1 MRQWFRTTDMVRG
14 SQTQAAPE
22 RWSLVEDGKE
32 IAAHDL
38 LVRKHKPIDLQ
49 KLKRESLSELR
60 AYASGLKHS
69 AQRLY
74 SQTSSC
80 AELKR
85 CPCCAA
91 PTAEADTSL
100 AIFGVVYLRC
110 PQCGHAFV
118 HRQPSK
124 DALTE
129 EFRESESLSATYID
143 RESCEERLRQ
153 VVTPKLKWLRE
164 VFYDCHE
171 LQAAS
176 VVDVGAGGGHFV
188 EMARRGGMDATGFE
202 LSEASRRFARA
213 AFGLELLPG
222 DFLQAEA
229 PPNGVD
235 CLTFWGVLEYVPD
248 PGVFLKAARRW
259 LHPRQGLVVLEVP
272 RFDCLGTTILRQF
285 PDTVYRHMEPTSH
298 VHCFSDASVA
308 NLLHDAGLAP
318 VAAWYFGMDV
328 HELLTQQA
336 LALDDPDFVGRFS
349 HLVGPLQAT
358 LDANCCCDDVIIA
371 ARPI

>member
-1 MRQWFRTTDMVRG
+1 MRQWFRTADMVHAPLG
-14 SQTQAAPE
+14 QASRE
-22 RWSLVEDGKE
+22 RWSLVENGKE
-32 IAAHDL
+32 LAAHDL
-38 LVRKHKPIDLQ
+38 LVRKHKPVDLQ
-49 KLKRESLSELR
+49 KFKRESLGELR
-60 AYASGLKHS
+60 AYADGLKHS
-69 AQRLY
+69 AQRMY
-74 SQTSSC
+74 GQGSAC
-80 AELKR
+80 AKLER

-91 PTAEADTSL
+91 PTAETDACL
-100 AIFGVVYLRC
+100 AIFGVDYLRC

-129 EFRESESLSATYID
+129 EFTESESLSATYVD
-143 RESCEERLRQ
+143 RDSCEERLRQ
-153 VVTPKLKWLRE
+153 VVAPKLNWLRE
-164 VFYDCHE
+164 TFYECHKR
-171 LQAAS
+171 QAAS

-188 EMARRGGMDATGFE
+188 EMSRRGGMDAMGFE

-222 DFLQAEA
+222 DFLQAQV
-229 PPNGVD
+229 PQNGVD
-235 CLTFWGVLEYVPD
+235 CLTFWGVLEYVPN
-248 PGVFLKAARRW
+248 PGAFLQRAKRW
-259 LHPRQGLVVLEVP
+259 LHPREGLVVLEVP
-272 RFDCLGTTILRQF
+272 RYDCLGTAILRQF
-285 PDTVYRHMEPTSH
+285 PNTVYRHMEPTSH

-336 LALDDPDFVGRFS
+336 LALDDPGFVERFS
-349 HLVGPLQAT
+349 HLSGPLQAM
-358 LDANCCCDDVIIA
+358 LDTHCCCDDVIIA